1 MSADAGA
8 PKPSTPVPPAARV
21 VPAAAAHR
29 PSPEGGVK
37 DTVESILVAFIL
49 AFVFRAFVVEAFVIP
64 TGSMA
69 PTLLGAHMRFACTD
83 CGYRYTVNYATNPD
97 LNIPSRAVRR
107 YPDQPAIAQPV
118 HCPNCGYA
126 VPGERPRVAGED
138 TRWEPPVHY
147 GDRILV
153 LKYRY
158 LLAGPQR
165 WDVVVFKAPDNVDKA
180 PRYTTNYIKRL
191 IGRPGESIVMLD
203 GDIYASTARPE
214 GDLADPEDRAAFLRT
229 FRVQTKPGYVQEALW
244 RNVYDNDHTPH
255 LTPTE
260 RAGDA
265 WKQPWGVA
273 GGGGWDVGQALPAPQ
288 TGRTRV
294 FRFDNPAGTGRVA
307 FDPAANRETFA
318 FTDYLAYDQVGRD
331 ANSRYVQ
338 RNVVGDLRLSCF
350 YTRQAGD
357 GPFAMTL
364 SKRDDVFAAEV
375 TPGKVRIVWTKSDGR
390 PAETFGPVDVPE
402 LAAAAGGGGHGPV
415 RLDFANVDFRVA
427 LRVNGREVL
436 STGDRYFPTGEQVVE
451 LERAETRRA
460 GQQDPKMPRAELSA
474 GRQRC
479 LLEHVQL
486 ARDVFYIS
494 DQNPGAMNARL
505 NGSPDR
511 PVVLGADE
519 YFVMGDN
526 APISGDARMWT
537 TPVELPG
544 EGLPYVAA
552 GRVPAR
558 FMLGKAFFVYWPAGH
573 RPLNGQVEVGLV
585 PNFGE
590 MRFIH

>member
-1 MSADAGA
+1 MPADAGA
-8 PKPSTPVPPAARV
+8 PQTPSTPAPVAPVADGGRPPAAAGPV
-21 VPAAAAHR
+21 TAARH
-29 PSPEGGVK
+29 SPEGGVK

-69 PTLLGAHMRFACTD
+69 PTLLGAHMRFTCAD
-83 CGYRYTVNYATNPD
+83 CGYHYTVNYSTNPD
-97 LNIPSRAVRR
+97 LNIPTRAPGTLR
-107 YPDQPAIAQPV
+107 QPV

-126 VPGERPRVAGED
+126 VPDKPNSSGED
-138 TRWEPPVHY
+138 SRQNPPVHY

-165 WDVVVFKAPDNVDKA
+165 WDVVVFKAPDIVQNA

-191 IGRPGESIVMLD
+191 IGRPNESVGMLD
-203 GDIYASTARPE
+203 GDIYVSTAKPGE
-214 GDLADPEDRAAFLRT
+214 DLDHKAAREAFLRT
-229 FRVQTKPGYVQEALW
+229 FKVQTKPGYAQEALW
-244 RNVYDNDHTPH
+244 RDVYDNDHMPH
-255 LTPTE
+255 LARPSDPWT
-260 RAGDA
+260 
-265 WKQPWGVA
+265 QPWTVAAAA
-273 GGGGWDVGQALPAPQ
+273 GGGGSGWDVGQNLPAPE

-294 FRFDNPAGTGRVA
+294 FRFDNPAGDGRIA
-307 FDPAANRETFA
+307 FDPNANPETFA
-318 FTDYLAYDQVGRD
+318 FTDYLAYDQLREGGPRV
-331 ANSRYVQ
+331 VP
-338 RNVVGDLRLSCF
+338 RNTVGDLRLSCF
-350 YTRQAGD
+350 YTRQGGD

-364 SKRDDVFAAEV
+364 GKRDDVFAAEV
-375 TPGKVRIVWTKSDGR
+375 TPGKVRIVWQKANGR
-390 PAETFGPVDVPE
+390 PVETFGPVDVPE
-402 LAAAAGGGGHGPV
+402 LAGSGPV

-436 STGDRYFPTGEQVVE
+436 TSGERYFPTGDQVVE
-451 LERAETRRA
+451 LERAESRRN
-460 GQQDPKMPRAELSA
+460 GQQDPRLPRAELSA
-474 GRQRC
+474 ARQRC
-479 LLEHVQL
+479 VLEHVQM
-486 ARDVFYIS
+486 ARDVFYIN
-494 DQNPGAMNARL
+494 DQNAGAMGGQL

-511 PVVLGADE
+511 PVVLGPDE

-526 APISGDARMWT
+526 APISGDARIWRE
-537 TPVELPG
+537 PVRLPG
-544 EGLPYVAA
+544 EGLPYVEA

-573 RPLNGQVEVGLV
+573 RPLNGQVEFGLV